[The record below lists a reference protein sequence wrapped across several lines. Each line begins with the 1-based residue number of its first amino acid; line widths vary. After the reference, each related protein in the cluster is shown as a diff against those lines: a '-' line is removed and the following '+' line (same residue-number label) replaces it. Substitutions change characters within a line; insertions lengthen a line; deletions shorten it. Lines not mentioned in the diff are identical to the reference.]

1 MLLVTFHGGKP
12 STQIKNPV
20 NNIFAYKDSGGDP
33 VETKALKGADT
44 YLKDAELRGMVFAYG
59 HLYVANGRKDSN
71 TVLRFKGSGTKYEL
85 KDVFASREGS
95 AGINSIF
102 HPYAAVFDGK
112 NYCYVSSQDT
122 DVVTRLQVSDS
133 KGTSGSAAPIPSGL
147 PATGTFFAGTFVAC
161 SLGQLPGLS
170 ATTPVAPPQGLET
183 GFAKNTD
190 ADAGTSKVQHSVR
203 DLLLAN
209 GKLYACDEA
218 ASLVKVYDMNGKWL
232 QSSNSIPGPAHLLAW
247 NGQIYVSGG
256 DQVMAADLSASTLKF
271 AAVAGV
277 DGKGASG
284 MAFNDK
290 GDKFFVA
297 DRKKNEVHSYDV
309 KKGKFSNK
317 TKIIS
322 GMPDNPE
329 FLVYLKG

>member
-1 MLLVTFHGGKP
+1 M
-12 STQIKNPV
+12 
-20 NNIFAYKDSGGDP
+20 
-33 VETKALKGADT
+33 
-44 YLKDAELRGMVFAYG
+44 
-59 HLYVANGRKDSN
+59 
-71 TVLRFKGSGTKYEL
+71 
-85 KDVFASREGS
+85 FASREGG
-95 AGINSIF
+95 AGTNSIF
-102 HPYAAVFDGK
+102 HPYALVFDGK

-147 PATGTFFAGTFVAC
+147 PAGGTFFSGTFVAC
-161 SLGQLPGLS
+161 SLGQLPGLT
-170 ATTPVAPPQGLET
+170 ATTPVAIPQGLAV
-183 GFAKNTD
+183 GFADN
-190 ADAGTSKVQHSVR
+190 ADGNAGNRKVQHSVR

-209 GKLYACDEA
+209 GRLYACDEA
-218 ASLVKVYDMNGKWL
+218 ASLVKVYDMNGRWL
-232 QSSNSIPGPAHLLAW
+232 QSSNSVPSPAHLLAW

-256 DQVMAADLSASTLKF
+256 DQVVSADLSASPLKF
-271 AAVAGV
+271 TAVAGV

-284 MAFNDK
+284 MAVNDK

-297 DRKKNEVHSYDV
+297 DRRKNEVHSYDV

-329 FLVYLKG
+329 FLIYLKG